1 MYVCLKTIVKD
12 HTVFI
17 TTVPYVS
24 FGLCTSFAGQKQ
36 QCAMDCSCI
45 LVAVPCILVAS
56 VCTFLC
62 VYIGWPVVAQEHGKI
77 FIAGKKAFF
86 FVDNLY

>member
-17 TTVPYVS
+17 ITVPYVS
-24 FGLCTSFAGQKQ
+24 FSLCTSLAGQKQ
-36 QCAMDCSCI
+36 QCAMDCSC
-45 LVAVPCILVAS
+45 VPCILVAS